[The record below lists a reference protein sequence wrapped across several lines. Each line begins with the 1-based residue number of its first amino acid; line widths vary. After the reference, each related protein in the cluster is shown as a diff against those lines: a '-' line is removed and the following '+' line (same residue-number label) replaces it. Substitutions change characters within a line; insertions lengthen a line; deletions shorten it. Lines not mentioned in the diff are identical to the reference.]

1 MNPMNDQ
8 PPAEAVEQEGGENAI
23 GIEESQAKP
32 DLAAQLEALA
42 AEKADLYDRL
52 LRRQAEFENLRRRS
66 EREKQ
71 EISEFAA
78 MSVLTA
84 VLPVM
89 DDFERALG
97 VECADREYVKG
108 VELIYQRLSE
118 ALQKL
123 GLEPIAVEGR
133 KFDPNLHHAVQTV
146 ETREVEDH
154 SIVDELQKG
163 YNFRGKM
170 LRPAMVK
177 VAVTPSTGNEQ

>member
-8 PPAEAVEQEGGENAI
+8 PPAESVKQEGSENTVD
-23 GIEESQAKP
+23 IEESQAQP
-32 DLAAQLEALA
+32 DLVAQLEALT

-52 LRRQAEFENLRRRS
+52 LRRQADFENLRRRS

-97 VECADREYVKG
+97 VECADKEYVKG
-108 VELIYQRLSE
+108 IELIYQRMAE

-123 GLEPIAVEGR
+123 GLEPIDAGGR

-146 ETREVEDH
+146 ETDDVEDH

-163 YNFRGKM
+163 YSFRGKL

-177 VAVTPSTGNEQ
+177 VAVAPFTGNEQ

>member
-1 MNPMNDQ
+1 MDPMNDQ
-8 PPAEAVEQEGGENAI
+8 PLSEATEREGGEDTV
-23 GIEESQAKP
+23 GIEEDQAQP

-52 LRRQAEFENLRRRS
+52 LRRQADFENLRRRS

-71 EISEFAA
+71 EIGEFAA

-89 DDFERALG
+89 DDFERALV
-97 VECADREYVKG
+97 VECADKEYVKG
-108 VELIYQRLSE
+108 IELIYQRLSE

-123 GLEPIAVEGR
+123 GLERIAAHGQ

-146 ETREVEDH
+146 ETGEVEDH
-154 SIVDELQKG
+154 SIVEELQKG
-163 YNFRGKM
+163 YNFRGKL

-177 VAVTPSTGNEQ
+177 VAVTPSGGNGQ